1 MKKWSLI
8 PATLVTLLIP
18 LLLVLTSIRLLIN
31 PFFLDLEYSMKNF
44 PPDEYGFTTEDRL
57 NWGKKSLT
65 YLVNSESIDFL
76 ENLRFNDGESIYN
89 DRELSHMKDVKDLVQ
104 LMIKI
109 WLGGIVLFVILSIL
123 FWRMHHLSSY
133 FKAISTGGWLTLG
146 FIALILAGVLVDFDE
161 LFTQFHHLFFT
172 GDTWLFYSTDT
183 LIRLYPIKLWS
194 DAFIFMG
201 VFTILGSLIAI
212 IGGGRL
218 ARKLKK

>member
-172 GDTWLFYSTDT
+172 GDTWLFFSTDT

-218 ARKLKK
+218 ARKFKK